1 MMANFCPRLFGVV
14 LGISCASV
22 RKLRDSTGSAAT
34 CSATITDDG
43 CDFATSTSGVSATT
57 VSVSDNCEMPSL
69 KSMVRSEPIV
79 STISRFCS
87 ANPESSTAIAYGA
100 GCSATAR

>member
-1 MMANFCPRLFGVV
+1 MMANFWPRLFGAAP
-14 LGISCASV
+14 GISCASV
-22 RKLRDSTGSAAT
+22 RKLRDEHRQRRT

-57 VSVSDNCEMPSL
+57 VSVSDKLRDAQLEVDGQVGADRQHDL
-69 KSMVRSEPIV
+69 ALR
-79 STISRFCS
+79 S